1 MYSERQ
7 TRQADKHVNEQYAN
21 KRMKSKSI
29 ERTEKRSNVDRINK
43 QTNKQANK
51 LECNEVF
58 RMSIFVTA
66 TYYSPSRS
74 FLNSLRIALNG
85 PRIQML

>member
-7 TRQADKHVNEQYAN
+7 TSQADEHVNEQFAN

-43 QTNKQANK
+43 QTNKQANE

-74 FLNSLRIALNG
+74 FLNFLRIALNG

>member
-1 MYSERQ
+1 MYSGRQ
-7 TRQADKHVNEQYAN
+7 TRQADEHVNEQFAN

-43 QTNKQANK
+43 QTNKQANE

-74 FLNSLRIALNG
+74 FLNYQRIALNG

>member
-7 TRQADKHVNEQYAN
+7 TRQADEHVNEQFAN

-43 QTNKQANK
+43 QTNKQTSK
-51 LECNEVF
+51 RTRV
-58 RMSIFVTA
+58 
-66 TYYSPSRS
+66 
-74 FLNSLRIALNG
+74 
-85 PRIQML
+85 Q

>member
-7 TRQADKHVNEQYAN
+7 TRQADKHVNEQFAN

-43 QTNKQANK
+43 QTNKQANE

-66 TYYSPSRS
+66 TYYSPSPS
-74 FLNSLRIALNG
+74 FLNFLRIALNG

>member
-7 TRQADKHVNEQYAN
+7 TRQADEHVNEQFAN

-43 QTNKQANK
+43 QTNKQANE

>member
-7 TRQADKHVNEQYAN
+7 TRQADKHVNEQFAN

-43 QTNKQANK
+43 QTNKQVNK

>member
-7 TRQADKHVNEQYAN
+7 TRQADEHVNEQFAN

-51 LECNEVF
+51 LFEVF
-58 RMSIFVTA
+58 RMSIFVTV